1 MTRPHLLLASSFVFF
16 AALAGCDRNQVPPP
30 NVPPQPTA
38 APQAKAPPPPPPP
51 IPGAPLVYYKFPF
64 LGKWRVQRT
73 HYGAKQ
79 PDQTWALDL
88 VPVGKVNKMERVEK
102 GESRSNSDYPCYGVP
117 VVADA
122 PGVIVIAVDGIP
134 ENVPGGPKNVYD
146 QHGNYVVID
155 HQNGEYSLM
164 AHLIPGSL
172 KVRPGTPV
180 ETGQELGRCGNSGLS
195 DFPHIHWQVMD
206 NMNAAAARGV
216 QPRFAPYAR
225 NGKPSVEPPERK
237 DVLENQ

>member
-1 MTRPHLLLASSFVFF
+1 MTRPALLLASSFVFL
-16 AALAGCDRNQVPPP
+16 AALAGCDRHETPPP
-30 NVPPQPTA
+30 NVPPQPNA
-38 APQAKAPPPPPPP
+38 APRAQALPPPPPV
-51 IPGAPLVYYKFPF
+51 PGAPLVYYRFPF

-73 HYGAKQ
+73 HYGAPQ
-79 PDQTWALDL
+79 ADQTWALDL
-88 VPVGKVNKMERVEK
+88 VPVGKVAKQGK

-117 VVADA
+117 VLADA

-134 ENVPGGPKNVYD
+134 ENVPGGPKNGYD

-172 KVRPGTPV
+172 KVRPGTFV
-180 ETGQELGRCGNSGLS
+180 QAGQELGRCGNSGLS

-206 NMNAAAARGV
+206 NMNAFAARGV
-216 QPRFAPYAR
+216 QPRFAPFTC
-225 NGKPSVEPPERK
+225 NGKPSVDPPQGR
-237 DVLENQ
+237 DILENQ